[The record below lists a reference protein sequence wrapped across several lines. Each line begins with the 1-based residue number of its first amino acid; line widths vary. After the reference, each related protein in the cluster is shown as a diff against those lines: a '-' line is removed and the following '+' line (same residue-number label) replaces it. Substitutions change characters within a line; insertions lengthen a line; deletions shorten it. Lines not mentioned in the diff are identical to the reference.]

1 MHRIGA
7 ISALRLAATRLQI
20 SNGAV
25 IALTKPRWRHACW
38 LEPGIA
44 VNRIASNNLARHARE
59 GSSAGSTFARLLG
72 CKR

>member
-25 IALTKPRWRHACW
+25 IALTKPLDGGAT
-38 LEPGIA
+38 L
-44 VNRIASNNLARHARE
+44 V
-59 GSSAGSTFARLLG
+59 GSSRASQ
-72 CKR
+72 